1 MAAKIPTNGIGLD
14 AGLDV
19 TGGDITFKTASKGV
33 NLGVTSGA
41 STNLLD
47 DYEEGTYTLALTA
60 GTGSFGINASY
71 DTAGYVKIGRQVFVQ
86 AYANWS
92 SESSAS
98 GSLRM
103 NVPFAIADEITE
115 LGDRFG
121 SAILLIFGT
130 AANAGTH
137 AITGIS
143 GDGALIRITD
153 HSGNTIVDT
162 AATEFDDNFDFY
174 FSFNYMTNS

>member
-1 MAAKIPTNGIGLD
+1 MALTKVRGL
-14 AGLDV
+14 GLGTLD
-19 TGGDITFKTASKGV
+19 DNITFSTAGKGV
-33 NLGVTSGA
+33 HLGVTSA
-41 STNLLD
+41 TSSNLLD
-47 DYEEGTYTLALTA
+47 DYEEGTYTVALTA
-60 GTGSFGINASY
+60 GTGSFGINAAY

-86 AYANWS
+86 AYLNFS

-103 NVPFAIADEITE
+103 NIPFALADEITE

-121 SAILLIFGT
+121 SASMLIFGT
-130 AANAGTH
+130 AANTGTH

-143 GDGALIRITD
+143 GDGASIRITD
-153 HSGNTIVDT
+153 HSGNTIVDS
-162 AATEFDDNFDFY
+162 AATELDDNFDFY

>member
-47 DYEEGTYTLALTA
+47 DYEEGTYTVALTA

-86 AYANWS
+86 AYLNFS

-103 NVPFAIADEITE
+103 NIPFALADEITE
-115 LGDRFG
+115 LGDR
-121 SAILLIFGT
+121 S
-130 AANAGTH
+130 GTH

-143 GDGALIRITD
+143 GDGASIRITD
-153 HSGNTIVDT
+153 HSGNTIVDS
-162 AATEFDDNFDFY
+162 AATELDDNFDFY

>member
-1 MAAKIPTNGIGLD
+1 MATLTPTLTLTSTDAFAGQAINLSVTDSLSITAPYTDISKMATNDDIGNG
-14 AGLDV
+14 AG
-19 TGGDITFKTASKGV
+19 I
-33 NLGVTSGA
+33 
-41 STNLLD
+41 
-47 DYEEGTYTLALTA
+47 
-60 GTGSFGINASY
+60 I
-71 DTAGYVKIGRQVFVQ
+71 
-86 AYANWS
+86 
-92 SESSAS
+92 
-98 GSLRM
+98 
-103 NVPFAIADEITE
+103 IADEITE

-121 SAILLIFGT
+121 SASLLIFGT

>member
-1 MAAKIPTNGIGLD
+1 MAATIPTNGIGLD

-47 DYEEGTYTLALTA
+47 DYEEGTYTVALTA
-60 GTGSFGINASY
+60 GTGSFGINAAY

-86 AYANWS
+86 AYLNFS

-103 NVPFAIADEITE
+103 NIPFALADEITE
-115 LGDRFG
+115 L
-121 SAILLIFGT
+121 LLASVPLSHWWHNQT
-130 AANAGTH
+130 
-137 AITGIS
+137 
-143 GDGALIRITD
+143 
-153 HSGNTIVDT
+153 
-162 AATEFDDNFDFY
+162 
-174 FSFNYMTNS
+174 